1 MKEVIKLL
9 IDQEKNYEEKAKRMK
24 KAIEALQD
32 TCDHNFILED
42 STPYYKIEVCT
53 KCLKEIHV

>member
-1 MKEVIKLL
+1 MKEVIKRL
-9 IDQEKNYEEKAKRMK
+9 IDKEKIYEEKAKRTR

-32 TCDHNFILED
+32 TCDHKYIFKD
-42 STPYYKIEVCT
+42 STPYYKIEVCS